1 MRVKLK
7 ENIKRIAALF
17 FLAMLCIVTLW
28 GEIIP
33 APLAY
38 AESNRDL
45 EFDETNVMDDLA
57 GATIDGKPFN
67 LLNYPFYPSV
77 TPEMYLVGVIEYCY
91 AYTVNANGNYGLYLY
106 MYNPNGLDIDTG
118 SDANVVLM
126 AVDYDTYPITE
137 ESKPT
142 KYEEFNLK
150 FCSTVESGSYKH
162 LFYKFRVV
170 DHESADGK
178 TVRDRVNS
186 NGRRYDI
193 SGFELQMTDGSVND
207 FGVGGSYIFT
217 GYTKGYGPDEN
228 AESDLDCKVNDLETV
243 EVQTTSTFY
252 RTGEYKKDYQHD
264 LTSVYFAVP
273 SRFFDDYGGLQK
285 VKADWY
291 EYVTTPIVI
300 TSNSEVL
307 SELKPWIGKDIGT
320 YNDDVPLSLYTGYQR
335 VYDGVVP
342 FVKYDWVYNADPV
355 DTHRAV
361 ANTYCERLNWLF
373 STNGADISEYVLS
386 SARLQEYVDTYD
398 KSHDEGNLPIP
409 GKQINGDLFEDGLS
423 ADRAAVDYVG
433 NDIHHKQFNFD
444 ANEEFDM
451 LNYDDSNSGW
461 IRFFNALFGFAPSDV
476 DQSYK
481 GISPIHIVTDDD
493 MAQPDIAKN
502 LLIDGRDE
510 PLQKFRDFYNTSVKD
525 NDGDGNPDNKV
536 VLLRFAQTDFMRLPV
551 MAYNHHTGTNLDK
564 QYGKST
570 YVVQESVFYNFDV
583 LELTFNDK
591 GVYTVIPVV
600 NDPIDIFNDIQLP
613 AKDGMGLLEI
623 ILLVLGL
630 IVLLVVLMPI
640 LPYIIKAVVWVIMLP
655 FRLIAAI
662 VKGIQKA
669 AKKKPKQAA
678 TSPPK
683 VQAPQPKAV
692 YRTAKAAGKDNQRTA
707 NKDRK

>member
-7 ENIKRIAALF
+7 ENVKRIMALF
-17 FLAMLCIVTLW
+17 FLAVLCMVMFW

-45 EFDETNVMDDLA
+45 EFDKTSVMDDLT
-57 GATIDGKPFN
+57 GATMNGKPFN
-67 LLNYPFYPSV
+67 LLNYPFYPSA

-91 AYTVNANGNYGLYLY
+91 AYAANANGNYGLYLY

-137 ESKPT
+137 ESKPI
-142 KYEEFNLK
+142 KYEEFSLK

-193 SGFELQMTDGSVND
+193 SGFELQMTDGTIDD

-252 RTGEYKKDYQHD
+252 RTGEYKTNYQHD

-273 SRFFDDYGGLQK
+273 SKFFDDYGGLQK

-300 TSNSEVL
+300 SSNSEVL
-307 SELKPWIGKDIGT
+307 SELEPWIGKNIGKF
-320 YNDDVPLSLYTGYQR
+320 NNDVPLSLYTGFQKLSGSGGHYT
-335 VYDGVVP
+335 
-342 FVKYDWVYNADPV
+342 KYDWVYNAHPGDGV
-355 DTHRAV
+355 RAE

-386 SARLQEYVDTYD
+386 SARLQSYVDTYD

-461 IRFFNALFGFAPSDV
+461 IKFFNALFGFAPSDV

-510 PLQKFRDFYNTSVKD
+510 PLQKFRDFYNNSVKD
-525 NDGDGNPDNKV
+525 NDGDGKPDYKV

-551 MAYNHHTGTNLDK
+551 MAYNNHTGTNLDK
-564 QYGKST
+564 QYGAST

-613 AKDGMGLLEI
+613 ANNDGLGILEI
-623 ILLVLGL
+623 ILMVLAL
-630 IVLLVVLMPI
+630 IVLLVILMPI
-640 LPYIIKAVVWVIMLP
+640 LPYIIKVVIWVIMLP
-655 FRLIAAI
+655 FKLIAAI

-669 AKKKPKQAA
+669 VKKKPKQAEV
-678 TSPPK
+678 SPPK
-683 VQAPQPKAV
+683 AVQAKPPKAS
-692 YRTAKAAGKDNQRTA
+692 K
-707 NKDRK
+707 RKY

>member
-7 ENIKRIAALF
+7 ENVKRIMALF
-17 FLAMLCIVTLW
+17 FLAVLCMVMFW

-45 EFDETNVMDDLA
+45 EFDKTSVMDDLT
-57 GATIDGKPFN
+57 GATMNGKPFN
-67 LLNYPFYPSV
+67 LLNYPFYPSA

-91 AYTVNANGNYGLYLY
+91 AYAANANGNYGLYLY

-137 ESKPT
+137 ESKPI
-142 KYEEFNLK
+142 KYEEFSLK

-193 SGFELQMTDGSVND
+193 SGFELQTTDGSVND

-252 RTGEYKKDYQHD
+252 RTGEYKTNYQHD

-273 SRFFDDYGGLQK
+273 SKFFDDYGGLQK

-300 TSNSEVL
+300 SSNSEVL
-307 SELKPWIGKDIGT
+307 SELEPWIGKNIGKFN
-320 YNDDVPLSLYTGYQR
+320 NDVSLSLYTGYQKLSGSGGH
-335 VYDGVVP
+335 YT
-342 FVKYDWVYNADPV
+342 KYDWVYNAHPGDGV
-355 DTHRAV
+355 RAE

-386 SARLQEYVDTYD
+386 SARLQSYVDTYD

-461 IRFFNALFGFAPSDV
+461 IKFFNALFGFAPSDV

-510 PLQKFRDFYNTSVKD
+510 PLQKFRDFYNNSVKD
-525 NDGDGNPDNKV
+525 NDGDGKPDYKV

-551 MAYNHHTGTNLDK
+551 MAYNNHTGTNLDK
-564 QYGKST
+564 QYGAST

-613 AKDGMGLLEI
+613 VNNDGLGILEI
-623 ILLVLGL
+623 ILMVLAL
-630 IVLLVVLMPI
+630 IVLLVILMPI
-640 LPYIIKAVVWVIMLP
+640 LPYIIKAVVWVIVLP
-655 FRLIAAI
+655 FKLIAAI

-669 AKKKPKQAA
+669 AKKKPKQADV
-678 TSPPK
+678 SPPK
-683 VQAPQPKAV
+683 AVQAKPPKAS
-692 YRTAKAAGKDNQRTA
+692 K
-707 NKDRK
+707 RKY